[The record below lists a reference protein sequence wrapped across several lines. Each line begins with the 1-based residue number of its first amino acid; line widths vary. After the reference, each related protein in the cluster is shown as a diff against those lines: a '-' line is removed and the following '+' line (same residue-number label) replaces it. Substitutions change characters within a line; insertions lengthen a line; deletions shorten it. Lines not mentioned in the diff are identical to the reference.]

1 VEHVNSIIHAKWIIP
16 VEPDQTVYEN
26 HSVTIK
32 NGRIH
37 SILPTDETI
46 KKYTSQE
53 ITTLNEHALIPGFV
67 NTHTHA
73 AMSLFRGLADDLPL
87 MTWLNEHIWPAEAA
101 WVNHDFVQDGTQLAI
116 AEMLRSGTTCFND
129 MYFFPNEVARAASEY
144 GIRAAV
150 GIILIDFPT
159 IWAKDT
165 DEYFQKGLDVYEYYK
180 NDPLISFTFAPHAP
194 YTVSDEPLKRT
205 KKLSEELNLPIHIH
219 VQETEDEIAQSMTQH
234 NERPLKRLA
243 KLDLLSPKLLAVHMT
258 QITSAE
264 IEQLAISGCH
274 VIHCPES
281 NLKLA
286 SGYCPVVSLMKANVN
301 VALGTDSAASNND
314 LCMLGEMRTAALL
327 AKAVVKDAAALP
339 AHSAL
344 RMATL
349 NGAKALGLDNEI
361 GSLTPG
367 KAADMAAINLGELES
382 QPVYDPVSQ
391 IVYTTNRNQVTDVWV
406 AGKALLKNRTLTT
419 MDIAEIKNKTTLW
432 KNKIANGRP

>member
-1 VEHVNSIIHAKWIIP
+1 MEHVNSIIHAKWIIP
-16 VEPDQTVYEN
+16 VEPDQTVYED
-26 HSVTIK
+26 HSLTIK

-37 SILPTDETI
+37 SLLPTDETI
-46 KKYTSQE
+46 KKYTSHD
-53 ITTLNEHALIPGFV
+53 ITTLSEHALIPGFV

-87 MTWLNEHIWPAEAA
+87 MTWLNEHIWPAEAT
-101 WVNHDFVQDGTQLAI
+101 WVNYDFVQDGTQLAI

-159 IWAKDT
+159 VWAKDT
-165 DEYFQKGLDVYEYYK
+165 DEYFQKGLDVHEHYK

-194 YTVSDEPLKRT
+194 YTVSDEPLKRA
-205 KKLSEELNLPIHIH
+205 KKLSEELNLPLHIH

-234 NERPLKRLA
+234 NERPLERLT

-258 QITSAE
+258 QLTTAE
-264 IEQLAISGCH
+264 IEQLAAHGCH

-286 SGYCPVVSLMKANVN
+286 SGYCPVVSLINANVN

-327 AKAVVKDAAALP
+327 AKAVAKDAAALP

-349 NGAKALGLDNEI
+349 NGAKALGLESTI
-361 GSLTPG
+361 GSLKLG
-367 KAADMAAINLGELES
+367 KAADITAINLGELES
-382 QPVYDPVSQ
+382 QPVYNPISH
-391 IVYTTNRNQVTDVWV
+391 IVYTANRNQVTDVWV

-419 MDIAEIKNKTTLW
+419 MDISEIKNKTAIW
-432 KNKIANGRP
+432 KNKIATGHR

>member
-26 HSVTIK
+26 YSLTIK
-32 NGRIH
+32 NSRIH
-37 SILPTDETI
+37 SLLPTDETI
-46 KKYTSQE
+46 KKYTSHD
-53 ITTLNEHALIPGFV
+53 ITTLSKHALIPGFV

-87 MTWLNEHIWPAEAA
+87 MTWLNEHIWPAEAM
-101 WVNHDFVQDGTQLAI
+101 WVNYDFVQDGTQLAI

-129 MYFFPNEVARAASEY
+129 MYFFPNEVARAASKY

-165 DEYFQKGLDVYEYYK
+165 DEYFQKGLDVYEHYR

-205 KKLSEELNLPIHIH
+205 KKLSEELNFPIHIH
-219 VQETEDEIAQSMTQH
+219 VQETEDEIAQSMTHH

-258 QITSAE
+258 QLTPAE
-264 IEQLAISGCH
+264 IEQLATHGCH

-286 SGYCPVVSLMKANVN
+286 SGYCPVVSLMNANVN

-327 AKAVVKDAAALP
+327 AKAVAKDAAALP

-349 NGAKALGLDNEI
+349 NGAKALGLADTI
-361 GSLTPG
+361 GSLIPG
-367 KAADMAAINLGELES
+367 KAADITAINLGELES
-382 QPVYDPVSQ
+382 QPVYNPLSH
-391 IVYTTNRNQVTDVWV
+391 IVYTANRNQVTDVWV

-419 MDIAEIKNKTTLW
+419 MDIAEIKNKTVLW
-432 KNKIANGRP
+432 KNKITTGHR

>member
-1 VEHVNSIIHAKWIIP
+1 MEHVNSIIHAKWIIP
-16 VEPDQTVYEN
+16 VEPDQTVYEDY
-26 HSVTIK
+26 SLTIK

-37 SILPTDETI
+37 ALLPTDETL
-46 KKYTSQE
+46 KKYTSDD
-53 ITTLNEHALIPGFV
+53 ITTLSEHALIPGLV

-87 MTWLNEHIWPAEAA
+87 MTWLNEHIWPAEAT
-101 WVNHDFVQDGTQLAI
+101 WVNTDFVQDGTQLAI
-116 AEMLRSGTTCFND
+116 AEMLRSGTTCFSD
-129 MYFFPNEVARAASEY
+129 MYFFPNEVARLASKY

-165 DEYFQKGLDVYEYYK
+165 DEYFHKGLEVHQHYR
-180 NDPLISFTFAPHAP
+180 NDPLISFTLAPHAP

-243 KLDLLSPKLLAVHMT
+243 KLNLLSPKLLAVHMT
-258 QITSAE
+258 QLTSAE

-286 SGYCPVVSLMKANVN
+286 SGYCPVASLIKANVN

-327 AKAVVKDAAALP
+327 AKAVAKDAAALP

-349 NGAKALGLDNEI
+349 NGAKALGLENEI

-367 KAADMAAINLGELES
+367 KAADIAAINLGELES
-382 QPVYDPVSQ
+382 LPVYDPISH
-391 IVYTTNRNQVTDVWV
+391 IVYTANRNQVTDVWV

-419 MDIAEIKNKTTLW
+419 IDIAEIKNKTTLW
-432 KNKIANGRP
+432 KNKIANGHS

>member
-1 VEHVNSIIHAKWIIP
+1 MEHVNSIIHAKWIIP

-26 HSVTIK
+26 HSMTIK

-53 ITTLNEHALIPGFV
+53 ITTLSEHALIPGFV

-101 WVNHDFVQDGTQLAI
+101 WVNYDFVQDGTQLAI
-116 AEMLRSGTTCFND
+116 AEMLRSGTTCFSD
-129 MYFFPNEVARAASEY
+129 MYFFPDEVARAASEY

-165 DEYFQKGLDVYEYYK
+165 DEYFQKGLDVREYYR

-234 NERPLKRLA
+234 NERPLKRLV

-258 QITSAE
+258 QLTSTE
-264 IEQLAISGCH
+264 IEQLAINGCH

-286 SGYCPVVSLMKANVN
+286 SGFCPVVELMKANVN

-314 LCMLGEMRTAALL
+314 LCMLSEMRTAALL
-327 AKAVVKDAAALP
+327 AKAVAKDAAALP

-349 NGAKALGLDNEI
+349 NGAKALGLENEI
-361 GSLTPG
+361 GSLILG
-367 KAADMAAINLGELES
+367 KAADMVAINLGELES
-382 QPVYDPVSQ
+382 QPVYDPISQ
-391 IVYTTNRNQVTDVWV
+391 IVYTANRNQVTDVWV
-406 AGKALLKNRTLTT
+406 AGKTLLKNRTLTT
-419 MDIAEIKNKTTLW
+419 MDITEIKDKTIQW
-432 KNKIANGRP
+432 KNKIAAACR